1 MKTII
6 LSKSPYIYSTNIIMN
21 EFSKRNLE
29 ISVINPLE
37 CNIYKENNMNYITYN
52 DQILDD
58 VQFIIPRIGSASQ
71 FYGINVVQAFEDNG
85 INTLNSYKGLLNS
98 RNKYNTYLKL
108 VENNL
113 PTPKT
118 ALIKSTQKID
128 FILEKI
134 GNFPVIIKLTRG
146 SQGKGVM
153 FADCYNTLRSIIDA
167 MCLLDEDIIIQEYF
181 NTEPKNSDIRLYVLY
196 NTVIGST
203 QRINKFDFRSNTH
216 CGGTMQQIKINK
228 KLEKIA
234 LKTAKC
240 FNLNFCSIDFL
251 MTQSGPIILEINSTP
266 GFEKVE
272 TEANLPLSKLLVDH
286 IEKAQ
291 CLTNTMI

>member
-1 MKTII
+1 MKTLI
-6 LSKSPYIYSTNIIMN
+6 LSKNPYIYSTDIIMK

-29 ISVINPLE
+29 ISVVNPLE
-37 CNIYKENNMNYITYN
+37 CNIYKENNINYITYK
-52 DQILDD
+52 DQILNDA
-58 VQFIIPRIGSASQ
+58 QYIIPRIGSASP
-71 FYGINVVQAFEDNG
+71 FYGIHIVQAFEDNG
-85 INTLNSYKGLLNS
+85 IKSLNSYKGIINS

-108 VENNL
+108 LENNL

-118 ALIKSTQKID
+118 ALMKSTQNID

-146 SQGKGVM
+146 SQGRGVM

-167 MCLLDEDIIIQEYF
+167 MSLLDEDIIIQEYF
-181 NTEPKNSDIRLYVLY
+181 NTEPKNSDIRLYVLN

-216 CGGTMQQIKINK
+216 CGGSMQQVKINK
-228 KLEKIA
+228 TLEKIA
-234 LKTAKC
+234 LKTAEC
-240 FNLNFCSIDFL
+240 FHLNFCSIDFL
-251 MTQSGPIILEINSTP
+251 ITHTGPKILEINSTP

-272 TEANLPLSKLLVDH
+272 TEANLPLSKLLVNH

-291 CLTNTMI
+291 CLTNTAI